1 MKRSYTVSASA
12 RYARFAALSKGAE
25 QLALSPKDAYNGTP
39 TDLRFSPLLAQSQAG
54 LPPAYIQVMELDLIH
69 DDGVVYE
76 RLLREAGI
84 KTKLV
89 E

>member
-1 MKRSYTVSASA
+1 MLYLLFRPTEINNDQLNAS
-12 RYARFAALSKGAE
+12 LKGC
-25 QLALSPKDAYNGTP
+25 YNAPP
-39 TDLRFSPLLAQSQAG
+39 TDLRFSPLLAPSQAG
-54 LPPAYIQVMELDLIH
+54 LPPAYIQVMELDLIR